1 MTFPTMRSVSRSVL
15 GAALLAAAVGCKPD
29 LGAPISVVSGPQIL
43 AVRGQPAEA
52 APGTMVKYDLLA
64 VDSMGTVTDPTVGW
78 AQCHIPKSPSDPNA
92 VSAACLAIPD
102 DAGPSPTFTAAMP
115 QGTIPGPDG
124 GTINIDACQ
133 HFGPDAPNDMP
144 GVRPRDPDVTGG
156 YYQPVRANWHA
167 DAVTLTAFDLERIRC
182 DLANAPA
189 DVTAM
194 YNTSYKLN
202 VNPTVASITLNPD
215 TNPAVLFTSGM
226 TTPAPAARAA
236 AGQAVTLRVAWPA
249 ESAESYLVW
258 NLAAQ
263 TLETHRE
270 ALSVSWFTSAGQ
282 YAHDS
287 SGRDEQDMT
296 TSTDNVWTAPTTTG
310 TVHFWVVL
318 RDSRGGVDFAQASI
332 DVTP

>member
-1 MTFPTMRSVSRSVL
+1 MMRSTMRPLSLSSFV
-15 GAALLAAAVGCKPD
+15 GTALLAAAVGCKPD

-64 VDSMGTVTDPTVGW
+64 VDAMGTVAMPVVGW
-78 AQCHIPKSPSDPNA
+78 AQCHIPKSPADPNA
-92 VSAACLAIPD
+92 VNAACLAIPD

-115 QGTIPGPDG
+115 MGTIPGPDG

-133 HFGPDAPNDMP
+133 HFGPDAPTDMP

-156 YYQPVRANWHA
+156 YYQPVRANWRS
-167 DAVTLTAFDLERIRC
+167 DAATLTGFDLERIRC

-194 YNTSYKLN
+194 FNMSYKLN
-202 VNPTVASITLNPD
+202 VNPSVASLTLNPD
-215 TNPAVLFTSGM
+215 TSAVVLFAAGTS
-226 TTPAPAARAA
+226 TTAAATVA
-236 AGQAVTLRVAWPA
+236 AGQSVTLRVAWPA
-249 ESAESYLVW
+249 EAAESYLVW
-258 NLAAQ
+258 DLAAQ

-287 SGRDEQDMT
+287 SGRDEQDTT
-296 TSTDNVWTAPTTTG
+296 TSTDDVWTAPTTTG

-318 RDSRGGVDFAQASI
+318 RDSRGGVDFAEASI

>member
-1 MTFPTMRSVSRSVL
+1 MRPLSLSILCV
-15 GAALLAAAVGCKPD
+15 ALVTAAVGCKPD

-64 VDSMGTVTDPTVGW
+64 VDSMGTVANPVVGW
-78 AQCHIPKSPSDPNA
+78 AQCHIPKSPADPNA
-92 VSAACLAIPD
+92 VSVACLAIPD
-102 DAGPSPTFTAAMP
+102 DAGPSPTFTAPMP
-115 QGTIPGPDG
+115 QGTITGLDG

-133 HFGPDAPNDMP
+133 HFGPDAPSDMP

-156 YYQPVRANWHA
+156 YYQPVRANWRS
-167 DAVTLTAFDLERIRC
+167 DAAALTGFDLERIRC

-194 YNTSYKLN
+194 YNMSYKLN
-202 VNPTVASITLNPD
+202 VNPTVASITLSPD
-215 TNPAVLFTSGM
+215 TGPAVLFATTGM
-226 TTPAPAARAA
+226 VAAATVA
-236 AGQAVTLRVAWPA
+236 AGQSVTLRVAWPA
-249 ESAESYLVW
+249 EAAESYLVW

-263 TLETHRE
+263 ALETHRE

-287 SGRDEQDMT
+287 SGRGEQDTT
-296 TSTDNVWTAPTTTG
+296 TSTDDVWTAPAAAG
-310 TVHFWVVL
+310 PVHFWVVL
-318 RDSRGGVDFAQASI
+318 RDSRGGVDFAEASI

>member
-1 MTFPTMRSVSRSVL
+1 MRSVSRSVSRSFF
-15 GAALLAAAVGCKPD
+15 GAALFAAAVGCKPD

-64 VDSMGTVTDPTVGW
+64 VDSTGTVADPTVDW
-78 AQCHIPKSPSDPNA
+78 AQCHIPKSPADPNA

-102 DAGPSPTFTAAMP
+102 DAGPAPTFTAAMP

-133 HFGPDAPNDMP
+133 HFGPDAPSDMP

-167 DAVTLTAFDLERIRC
+167 DPATLTGFDLERIRC

-189 DVTAM
+189 DITAM
-194 YNTSYKLN
+194 YNAGYQLN
-202 VNPTVASITLNPD
+202 TNPSVASITLDPD
-215 TNPAVLFTSGM
+215 ASPVVLFASGMPAPVPAVTAS
-226 TTPAPAARAA
+226 

-249 ESAESYLVW
+249 ASAESYLVW
-258 NLAAQ
+258 DLAAQ

-270 ALSVSWFTSAGQ
+270 ALSVSWFTSAGR
-282 YAHDS
+282 YANDS
-287 SGRDEQDMT
+287 TGRDEQDTT
-296 TSTDNVWTAPTTTG
+296 TSTDDVWTAPTTAG
-310 TVHFWVVL
+310 PVHFWVVL
-318 RDSRGGVDFAQASI
+318 RDSRGGVDFAEASV

>member
-1 MTFPTMRSVSRSVL
+1 MKRSFSPSVSLSIL

-43 AVRGQPAEA
+43 AVRGEPAEA
-52 APGTMVKYDLLA
+52 APGTTIKYDLLA
-64 VDSMGTVTDPTVGW
+64 VDSTGTVADPMVGW

-92 VSAACLAIPD
+92 VSVACLAIPD
-102 DAGPSPTFTAAMP
+102 DAGLSPTFTAAMP
-115 QGTIPGPDG
+115 QGTIAGADG
-124 GTINIDACQ
+124 GHINIDACQ
-133 HFGPDAPNDMP
+133 HFGPDAPSDMP

-167 DAVTLTAFDLERIRC
+167 DAATLTGFDLERIRC

-194 YNTSYKLN
+194 YNASYKLN
-202 VNPTVASITLNPD
+202 VNPQVASITLNPD
-215 TNPAVLFTSGM
+215 TSPTVLFATGM
-226 TTPAPAARAA
+226 STTTPTPTVS

-249 ESAESYLVW
+249 ESAESYLMW

-263 TLETHRE
+263 MLETHRE

-287 SGRDEQDMT
+287 SGRDDQDTT
-296 TSTDNVWTAPTTTG
+296 TSTDDVWTAPTTTG
-310 TVHFWVVL
+310 PVHFWVVL
-318 RDSRGGVDFAQASI
+318 RDSRGGVDFAEASV
-332 DVTP
+332 DVPP